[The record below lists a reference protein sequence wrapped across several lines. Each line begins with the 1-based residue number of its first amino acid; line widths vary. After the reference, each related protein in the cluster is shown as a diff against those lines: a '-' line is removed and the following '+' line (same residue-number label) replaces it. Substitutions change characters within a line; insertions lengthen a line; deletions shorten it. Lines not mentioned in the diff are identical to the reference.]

1 MIILFFH
8 KLKNKNK
15 NKVAMFSTKV
25 MINTDVGVGI
35 GWQSLVVKGYS
46 NYIEYVCI
54 DF

>member
-1 MIILFFH
+1 
-8 KLKNKNK
+8 
-15 NKVAMFSTKV
+15 MFSTKV
-25 MINTDVGVGI
+25 MINTVGVGVGVGI